1 MMLVTTTDTKDT
13 KKYNWVGYSASFIG
27 LLSFIPLLALVYT
40 TGITKNFPYSAL
52 YLTLVGWSLMA
63 LYGLLVI
70 NIPSLTLGVVY
81 FCIFASILYVK
92 IISPAN
98 LG

>member
-1 MMLVTTTDTKDT
+1 MAIYGFLVK
-13 KKYNWVGYSASFIG
+13 
-27 LLSFIPLLALVYT
+27 
-40 TGITKNFPYSAL
+40 
-52 YLTLVGWSLMA
+52 
-63 LYGLLVI
+63 

-92 IISPAN
+92 IISPTN